1 MPLVRLEGVV
11 RRYAHGASS
20 VAALRG
26 VSLEIARGE
35 RVALIGPSGCGKS
48 TLLNLIAGVDRADE
62 GEVWVAGLELTT
74 AGERALVDL
83 RRHVVGVVFQGF
95 HLMPNLSVEENVAL
109 PLALAGRSDPARVA
123 ELVERVGLGARR
135 AHLPSE
141 LSGGEQQR
149 AAIARALAASPELL
163 VADEPTG
170 NLDTETGRRVL
181 ELLEELA
188 RDEGTTLLLVTHDA
202 ELAARAERILSMR
215 DGRLVESG

>member
-1 MPLVRLEGVV
+1 MPLVRLAGVV
-11 RRYAHGASS
+11 RRYTHGASS